1 MTRAAMT
8 DEQAVKVN
16 AVMNNTIIIMH
27 TVNKTINNEQTV
39 NARRNNAARNHNV
52 AIIDNEH
59 TYSNLIIHE

>member
-16 AVMNNTIIIMH
+16 AVMNNTTIIMH

-39 NARRNNAARNHNV
+39 NARRNNAGRNNNV

>member
-1 MTRAAMT
+1 MTCAAMN

-39 NARRNNAARNHNV
+39 NARRSNAGRNNN
-52 AIIDNEH
+52 
-59 TYSNLIIHE
+59 